1 MNALRK
7 QGATQKAV
15 RLLAVFALAATFL
28 VVPPEPKP
36 AEASVLGGA
45 VAGGLI
51 GGLIGGRG
59 GMVGG
64 AIIGG
69 VAGGISKSAKRNRK
83 YRKRMN
89 WRRAR
94 YRRRR

>member
-7 QGATQKAV
+7 QGAAQNGI
-15 RLLAVFALAATFL
+15 RFLAAIALAATFL
-28 VVPPEPKP
+28 MVPPEPKP

-83 YRKRMN
+83 YRKRMH
-89 WRRAR
+89 RRSAH